1 MKRYG
6 PLARL
11 GELKVAT
18 RISVGFGIALALV
31 LALALAGV
39 LALSGVSRNVGSFS
53 ATTDVSQTAADADI
67 ILRDLEASVRDVL
80 VFGDADSLAE
90 SERRHAA
97 VAERLDAL
105 AKVAASEADRA
116 AASEARMALDGFW
129 TGYRDVVALRGDRAR
144 LIGSVLDPMVEQV
157 RVRFAKLK
165 DSGGVDSASL
175 AADAAISVMMMRDH
189 LARYVERRD
198 PKDAERMRAELE
210 AARTRLSELTRY
222 LWVQGTRQV
231 ISELDSLLGSLAG
244 VLDRIEEVAGD
255 EDRMRAEALEPNAA
269 TVALRTAEIR
279 QRNDAAAEA
288 LRRQLAERTA
298 FWVKL
303 TLWVGGL
310 VLVLGGLTTWMVA
323 RSVARPMGA
332 VTEAVSALA
341 EGRTD
346 RVTLPAVTGDDEIAR
361 MARAV
366 ETLRANA
373 DEIAQLKRE
382 AAETQ
387 DQLRQEKAR
396 AEAENQ
402 AKSDFLVNMGHE
414 LHGPLNAIVHASQS
428 LMGELHRMGAGDLST
443 EAERIQ
449 WSGEQLVG
457 LVDAILDYARI
468 EAGGMDVCLQ
478 DFDVARLIA
487 EVRERTYP
495 AADLNGNSL
504 TVTGAPALG
513 GMHSDFVKVRQVLL
527 NLLDNACKF
536 TIGGDVTLTAER
548 QDRDGRAWLRFVV
561 ADTGPGFPAGQVGR
575 LFRPFV
581 QGADGAGKGKTPGA
595 GLGLTLVG
603 HYVAMLGGDIEVASE
618 SGNGTRIALMLPA
631 VYEAPAEDRP
641 LLTEATPGDAPPRAL
656 LTVADVG
663 ALPQAS

>member
-6 PLARL
+6 PLAQL

-31 LALALAGV
+31 LVLAAVGLA
-39 LALSGVSRNVGSFS
+39 ALSGVSRNVGSFS
-53 ATTDVSQTAADADI
+53 ATADVSQTAADADI

-80 VFGDADSLAE
+80 VYGDGDSLAE
-90 SERRHAA
+90 AERRQAA

-105 AKVAASEADRA
+105 SRVATADADRKA
-116 AASEARMALDGFW
+116 VEEAKLALDGFW
-129 TGYRDVVALRGDRAR
+129 TGFRDIVALRSDRAR

-189 LARYVERRD
+189 VARYVERRD
-198 PKDAERMRAELE
+198 LKDAERMRAELE
-210 AARTRLSELTRY
+210 TARTRLSELTRY
-222 LWVQGTRQV
+222 LWVQGTRQ
-231 ISELDSLLGSLAG
+231 IIGELDSLLGSLAG

-269 TVALRTAEIR
+269 TVALRTGEIR
-279 QRNDAAAEA
+279 QRNDSAAET
-288 LRRQLAERTA
+288 LRRQLADRTA

-303 TLWVGGL
+303 ALWVGGL
-310 VLVLGGLTTWMVA
+310 VVVLGGLTTWMVA

-332 VTEAVSALA
+332 VTDAVAALA
-341 EGRTD
+341 EGRSE
-346 RVTLPAVTGDDEIAR
+346 RVALPAVTGTDEIAR

-373 DEIAQLKRE
+373 DEIARLKRE
-382 AAETQ
+382 AAEAE
-387 DQLRQEKAR
+387 DRLRTEKER

-428 LMGELHRMGAGDLST
+428 LMSELHRMGAGDLST
-443 EAERIQ
+443 DAERIQ
-449 WSGEQLVG
+449 WSGEQLVS
-457 LVDAILDYARI
+457 LVDAILDYAKI

-487 EVRERTYP
+487 EVRERSYP
-495 AADLNGNSL
+495 AADLNGNTL
-504 TVTGAPALG
+504 AVTGTPNLG

-536 TIGGDVTLTAER
+536 TTGGDVTLTAER
-548 QDRDGRAWLRFVV
+548 RDRDGAAWVRFVV

-581 QGADGAGKGKTPGA
+581 QGADGSAKGRTPGA

-603 HYVAMLGGDIEVASE
+603 HYVAMLGGDIEVTSE
-618 SGNGTRIALMLPA
+618 PGKGTRIALMLPA
-631 VYEAPAEDRP
+631 VYEPPAEDRP

-656 LTVADVG
+656 LTIADVG